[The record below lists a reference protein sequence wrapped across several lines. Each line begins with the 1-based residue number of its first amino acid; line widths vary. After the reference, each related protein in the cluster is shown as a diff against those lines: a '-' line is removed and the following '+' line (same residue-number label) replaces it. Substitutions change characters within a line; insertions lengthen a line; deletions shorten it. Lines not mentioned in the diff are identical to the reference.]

1 MTRLSLRNPLASL
14 MLGIGTLIFALV
26 VTPRMPIDTFPD
38 LTPPVLVVGTLAPGL
53 AAKDVEKTLTWRIEK
68 YVSATP
74 GVEHVQSESR
84 NNLSIAYVWLA
95 WGTDLNAA
103 QTLVQQQVQFAMS
116 AVPKSLGVIP
126 PFVLQFDPTNAPVV
140 QVTVSGGGL
149 TGPQLYDYALNNIEP
164 LLEGIPGV
172 ASASPNGGRQRQINV
187 IVRRAEA
194 QSRGV
199 TAEDVATAVA
209 KSNALL
215 PSGEFIAPTFDAN
228 VYTDAVP
235 KHVKQIGEAMVKL
248 VDGHPVYIS
257 DVAQVEDGGAAPTQ
271 AVSVNGQ
278 NAVYLNVLRIP
289 GGNTLK
295 IVDQVKKIVAGLPN
309 LPPGMV
315 VKPVFDES
323 TFVKTSYSGL
333 KREVVQALILISL
346 VILIFLQSFRGTLIV
361 AIAIPL
367 AFAITL
373 IVLYATGQTLNSFTL
388 GGLTLAMGPLVD
400 GAVVVLESIHRH
412 HRQGLSL
419 YRAALE
425 GTNAVALPVLASTL
439 CTIAVLLP
447 VLLLAGLAKKLFA
460 PLALTVAVAMIASYV
475 ISMFVTPVACRYFL
489 GTKEPRGLGRRVGQ
503 ATSRLADGYARLLGR
518 MLAVRG
524 WVVAACLVLTLGGGL
539 VAARLPSAFFPEID
553 ESMER
558 VYVRF
563 SPGISLDEAAHR
575 VRAMAKMLHDELPKG
590 EVELVLTN
598 QGSPENA
605 RSAMTSPNDGP
616 HMGFIR
622 VALVEPEHRK
632 HSQQQIADQM
642 RRLLEARYPGV
653 EFLQWPGGL
662 VASVFSNGYVAPIA
676 IEVQNDDL
684 TVLEEQAQA
693 IAAVARSVGG
703 VRDIRVQLQTTYPEI
718 HVDTVRSQAG
728 FVDVTARQAAQAT
741 LDATLGNINAPSV
754 WIDPHNGQAYYVVT
768 YYDERDVP
776 DTGALGQLPVRVT
789 PDAKPIALGAYA
801 NITRAGGP
809 IAIERDHM
817 KRVTEVYMQTEGRDV
832 GSIAAELD
840 RKLAADSRTS
850 QVKWAYV
857 GEMQLMRTTF
867 GGLGVA
873 MALAVM
879 VVFIVMTIQFKSLR
893 LPFVMLFAIPVCLV
907 GITIALLAAG
917 QGFSVTA
924 LMGVLMVIGI
934 AVSNGILLVS
944 EASVHLNRGATK
956 VDAVVAAARTRFIPI
971 MMTSLATIIGLTPT
985 ALGLEAGTEAN
996 QALALAV
1003 VGGLTSSTLLSLFL
1017 VPSIFTF
1024 LAKPIGPAE
1033 DDSPPPS
1040 SPASPGVTA
1049 PGSPDRIGSAAR

>member
-1 MTRLSLRNPLASL
+1 MLSIAA
-14 MLGIGTLIFALV
+14 IVFAFV
-26 VTPRMPIDTFPD
+26 VTPRMAIDTFPD

-84 NNLSIAYVWLA
+84 NNLSIAYVWLQ
-95 WGTDLNAA
+95 WGTDLNSA

-172 ASASPNGGRQRQINV
+172 ASASLNGGRQRQINV
-187 IVRRAEA
+187 IVHRAAA

-199 TAEDVATAVA
+199 TAEDIATAVA
-209 KSNALL
+209 QSNALL
-215 PSGEFIAPTFDAN
+215 PSGEFIAKSFDAN

-235 KHVKQIGEAMVKL
+235 KHVKQIGESMVKL
-248 VDGHPVYIS
+248 ADKRPVYID
-257 DVAQVEDGGAAPTQ
+257 DVAHVEDGGAAPTQ
-271 AVSVNGQ
+271 TVSVNGE

-289 GGNTLK
+289 GGNTIQ
-295 IVDQVKKIVAGLPN
+295 IVDAVKKVVAGLSN
-309 LPPGMV
+309 LPQGMV
-315 VKPVFDES
+315 VKSVFDQS

-333 KREVVQALILISL
+333 KREVLQALVLIAL
-346 VILIFLQSFRGTLIV
+346 VILIFLQSLRGTLIV
-361 AIAIPL
+361 AVAIPL
-367 AFAITL
+367 SFAVTL

-388 GGLTLAMGPLVD
+388 GGLTLAMGRLVD
-400 GAVVVLESIHRH
+400 DAIVVLESIHRH
-412 HRQGLSL
+412 HRRGLSR

-439 CTIAVLLP
+439 TTIAVLLP

-460 PLALTVAVAMIASYV
+460 PLALTVAVAMIVSYF
-475 ISMFVTPVACRYFL
+475 ISMFVTPVACRYL
-489 GTKEPRGLGRRVGQ
+489 LSDKEPRGIAKKLGEGIE
-503 ATSRLADGYARLLGR
+503 RLAEAYASVLRRALGVRVWIIAVCVLLTVG
-518 MLAVRG
+518 AG
-524 WVVAACLVLTLGGGL
+524 WAATH
-539 VAARLPSAFFPEID
+539 LPSTFFPEID

-563 SPGISLDEAAHR
+563 SPGISLVDASRRIKE
-575 VRAMAKMLHDELPKG
+575 MAKMLHDQLPKG

-622 VALVEPEHRK
+622 VALVDQEHRK
-632 HSQQQIADQM
+632 HSQQQIADIM
-642 RRLLEARYPGV
+642 RRLLETNYPGV

-676 IEVQNDDL
+676 LEVQNDNL
-684 TVLEEQAQA
+684 AVLEDQAQA
-693 IAAVARSVGG
+693 IAEVARSVGG
-703 VRDIRVQLQTTYPEI
+703 IRDIRVQLQTNYPEI
-718 HVDTVRSQAG
+718 HVDTIREQAG
-728 FVDVTARQAAQAT
+728 FVGVTARQAAQAT

-754 WIDPHNGQAYYVVT
+754 WIDPNNGQAYYVVT
-768 YYDERDVP
+768 YYDEHDVP
-776 DTGALGQLPVRVT
+776 DVDALGQLPVRVT
-789 PDAKPIALGAYA
+789 ANAKPVTLGSYA
-801 NITRAGGP
+801 DIKRASGP

-817 KRVTEVYMQTEGRDV
+817 ARVTEIYMQTEGRDV
-832 GSIAAELD
+832 GSATAELEK
-840 RKLAADSRTS
+840 KLAADPRTS
-850 QVKWAYV
+850 RIKWRYV
-857 GEMQLMRTTF
+857 GEMELMRSTF
-867 GGLGVA
+867 SGLGA
-873 MALAVM
+873 AIGLAVM
-879 VVFIVMTIQFKSLR
+879 VVFMLMTIQFKSLR

-907 GITIALLAAG
+907 GITLALMAAG

-934 AVSNGILLVS
+934 AVSNGILLVA
-944 EASVHLNRGATK
+944 EASVHLNKGGTK
-956 VDAVVAAARTRFIPI
+956 EDAIVAAARTRFTPI
-971 MMTSLATIIGLTPT
+971 VMTSLATVIGLIPT

-1003 VGGLTSSTLLSLFL
+1003 VGGLTSSTVLSLFL
-1017 VPSIFTF
+1017 VPSMFTF
-1024 LAKPIGPAE
+1024 LARPIASAE
-1033 DDSPPPS
+1033 EEIGIVPPS
-1040 SPASPGVTA
+1040 QEAFA
-1049 PGSPDRIGSAAR
+1049 